1 MTHAEP
7 PVAVALDQGCD
18 HSHAAAGCAQPI
30 SGDLDTSGGGAPASH
45 DNCCNQFCTIIALLP
60 EGVRAAPPSGGEVHL
75 SIMADRLGRTPE
87 GILRPPRSSI
97 AA

>member
-1 MTHAEP
+1 MILAKP
-7 PVAVALDQGCD
+7 AVAVTLEQGCD

-30 SGDLDTSGGGAPASH
+30 SGDLDATGGNAPGSH
-45 DNCCNQFCTIIALLP
+45 DDCCNQFCTITALLP
-60 EGVRAAPPSGGEVHL
+60 EGARAEPPSSGEAYL
-75 SIMADRLGRTPE
+75 GLRADRLGRTPE